1 MAHRGHVCIF
11 IFIVSIWVIVHISI
25 PYSEFKLT
33 SYTVASYNPDRFLL
47 FSPCGTK
54 FHTESQV
61 QDTRQKE
68 ERWINLRTI
77 EVCRLDGLTVHR
89 IILNARAIKS
99 GVITAVI
106 SSHGMHPKHR
116 IAIERR
122 RSNAFYNAS
131 QRPHPDAPSTIWRLR
146 HFSNGPQ
153 WTVSS

>member
-1 MAHRGHVCIF
+1 MCIF
-11 IFIVSIWVIVHISI
+11 IFIVSIWVVVHISI

-33 SYTVASYNPDRFLL
+33 SYTVASYKPDRFLL

-77 EVCRLDGLTVHR
+77 EARRLDGLTVHR
-89 IILNARAIKS
+89 IISNTRAFKLR
-99 GVITAVI
+99 VITAVI
-106 SSHGMHPKHR
+106 SSRGMHPKR
-116 IAIERR
+116 WIAIQRR

-131 QRPHPDAPSTIWRLR
+131 QRPHPDAPSEIRR
-146 HFSNGPQ
+146 FRYFQNGPR
-153 WTVSS
+153 WTISS